1 MHHFQYENYFKITV
15 LTIKKFSNFFM
26 IPIMSPKWKNVYNL
40 ISSYIIV
47 VYELEPAPT
56 VTRLH
61 VRICMMDKTNFHKA
75 CRYGIVSHFSTLSRF
90 EVGNV
95 NKTTYFVKLGS
106 QLGNNHLTPRVKPKD
121 NAGYCK
127 PCAPT

>member
-1 MHHFQYENYFKITV
+1 
-15 LTIKKFSNFFM
+15 M
-26 IPIMSPKWKNVYNL
+26 IPIMSPKWKKNVYNL

-61 VRICMMDKTNFHKA
+61 VRICMVDKTNFPKA
-75 CRYGIVSHFSTLSRF
+75 CRYGIASRFSTLSRC

-95 NKTTYFVKLGS
+95 NKTTYFVMLGS
-106 QLGNNHLTPRVKPKD
+106 QFNNHPTPRVKPKD
-121 NAGYCK
+121 NGLL
-127 PCAPT
+127 